1 MLGSKIGRRICRTAS
16 CAATA
21 GREPPMLNGRT
32 ASFERA
38 TDRGLIPPSD
48 PRANCQMQASHRSS
62 AAELHDDVPSIAF
75 TSSDGYKQSKPS
87 QPHTLT
93 LSSST
98 TTPNVADRNS
108 PLAPTPRPLALHAIV
123 RRCNRH
129 GRTELHVTTW
139 PGSSLDRLPRRTCS
153 KTELAPAPTARSQRH
168 SSYAARPGLGTPPGD
183 PRAIC
188 ADPGNGTKLLKR

>member
-1 MLGSKIGRRICRTAS
+1 MLS
-16 CAATA
+16 
-21 GREPPMLNGRT
+21 GRT

-48 PRANCQMQASHRSS
+48 PRAKCQMQASHQSS

-75 TSSDGYKQSKPS
+75 TISDGCTQGKPS

-93 LSSST
+93 LSSAT
-98 TTPNVADRNS
+98 TPPNVADRNS
-108 PLAPTPRPLALHAIV
+108 PLAPTPGPQALHAIV

-139 PGSSLDRLPRRTCS
+139 PGSSLHRLPRRTCS
-153 KTELAPAPTARSQRH
+153 KTELAPAPSARGQRH
-168 SSYAARPGLGTPPGD
+168 LSYAARPGLGTPPPSD
-183 PRAIC
+183 PKAMC
-188 ADPGNGTKLLKR
+188 ADPGNGTKLLKRPGAGSPHHRWRLCALSTNRRRAP